1 MKGEKMATVKKVT
14 CCAKTTK
21 GKKCKNP
28 VSGKAK
34 YCATHKKK

>member
-1 MKGEKMATVKKVT
+1 MAGKKET
-14 CCAKTTK
+14 CAATTTK

-28 VSGKAK
+28 VSGKSK